1 VSVCEE
7 LERQLSDPTYILA
20 TYYSC
25 TSYLYTLY
33 CSCLCSVLVLSS
45 GDSIF
50 CFLFWTDAKCHS
62 REGSLEGVAIDQPS
76 LSRHLR
82 CVSFLYDISASCIFS
97 SYFGCYRLDS
107 HTTDS
112 DRIIRT
118 NLTQQDSERPER
130 TTVDMDP
137 VSSGL
142 DPTLP
147 LEVYNNVTGTGGDSR
162 LYNLNVFYNVSS

>member
-50 CFLFWTDAKCHS
+50 YFLFWTDAKCHS
-62 REGSLEGVAIDQPS
+62 REGSLDGVAIDQPS

-82 CVSFLYDISASCIFS
+82 CVSFLYDISGSCIFAT
-97 SYFGCYRLDS
+97 YFGCYRLES
-107 HTTDS
+107 HTTDR
-112 DRIIRT
+112 DHIIRT
-118 NLTQQDSERPER
+118 NLQQQDSNDPKERLSRWTPYLRDWTPHSRWKSTTMPRVPEATR
-130 TTVDMDP
+130 GYTTLMC
-137 VSSGL
+137 S
-142 DPTLP
+142 T
-147 LEVYNNVTGTGGDSR
+147 T
-162 LYNLNVFYNVSS
+162 